1 MSDEDAELSAFFG
14 EDKVEAEPETKVDN
28 EPEAKVEDSPATTA
42 ETEQTEASKEPE
54 KKDSKESNALVPKAA
69 LLDERRKRQALEDRL
84 SVLEKLVPKQE
95 DEAPDPYRDL
105 DKYNEFQRKK
115 WEREQIENSRKE
127 RISKIEK
134 RRTELLEQNPDFEE
148 AERVFEILS
157 IRDPNLGRELMES
170 PDPVSFAYEKGR
182 TYIKEVLSPA
192 KVLSTEMLDESEKP
206 SKKPNLAKA
215 TAGATNK
222 VEVDN
227 EPTLKGVFADQD
239 Y

>member
-1 MSDEDAELSAFFG
+1 MSEEDVELKAFFG
-14 EDKVEAEPETKVDN
+14 EDKAEAESEHEVDN
-28 EPEAKVEDSPATTA
+28 EPETKVEDSPATTA
-42 ETEQTEASKEPE
+42 EAEQPVPSEPE
-54 KKDSKESNALVPKAA
+54 KKESKDSKDALVPKAA

-84 SVLEKLVPKQE
+84 EKLEKLVPKQE

-115 WEREQIENSRKE
+115 WEREQIDNSRKD
-127 RISKIEK
+127 RMSKIEK

-192 KVLSTEMLDESEKP
+192 KVLSTEMPDEIEAKP
-206 SKKPNLAKA
+206 KKPNLAKA

-222 VEVDN
+222 VDVDN

>member
-1 MSDEDAELSAFFG
+1 MNEDKDEELSAFFG
-14 EDKVEAEPETKVDN
+14 ETEAEAEV
-28 EPEAKVEDSPATTA
+28 EPEVDKGSEEKSDDSSATTA
-42 ETEQTEASKEPE
+42 ETEQPASSEPE
-54 KKDSKESNALVPKAA
+54 KKEKSKETLVPKAA

-84 SVLEKLVPKQE
+84 SELEKLIPKQE

-105 DKYNEFQRKK
+105 NAYNEYQRKK
-115 WEREQIENSRKE
+115 WEREQIENAKKE

-134 RRTELLEQNPDFEE
+134 RRTELLEQNEDFLE
-148 AERVFEILS
+148 AERVFELLS
-157 IRDPNLGRELMES
+157 IRDPSLGKELMES
-170 PDPVSFAYEKGR
+170 PDPVSFAYEKGK

-192 KVLSTEMLDESEKP
+192 KVLSTEMPDETESKP
-206 SKKPNLAKA
+206 RKPNLAKM

-222 VEVDN
+222 VEVDS